1 MGWKKTVGE
10 LFSSRGITPERNERM
25 VSCKVL
31 EAIDLYQSDPV
42 RAALE
47 EEEDLPKLSA
57 MLQELESE
65 LEGKME
71 LGEREREKRLEEV
84 EDIIENGKV
93 KKLREDCHQAE
104 SKIDNLKRER
114 KESPLLEKKE
124 RLEGSIRSK
133 KSEIREV
140 EKKIGE
146 RVEELDEVSDRIDG
160 KSVEVQEKV
169 DSALGVQVKNL

>member
-1 MGWKKTVGE
+1 
-10 LFSSRGITPERNERM
+10 M
-25 VSCKVL
+25 VSSKVL
-31 EAIDLYQSDPV
+31 EAVDLYQSDPV

-57 MLQELESE
+57 MLQELESV

-124 RLEGSIRSK
+124 TCPGQILRRYLSRILPYRKLRFPPLSRLLFFSLLLSF
-133 KSEIREV
+133 
-140 EKKIGE
+140 
-146 RVEELDEVSDRIDG
+146 
-160 KSVEVQEKV
+160 
-169 DSALGVQVKNL
+169 